1 MTVFSDLRS
10 TTICK
15 AFFLNAIVTALVVV
29 VTITAKSLLD
39 ESNIDDKGKVKHGL
53 SVRSVT
59 VTFIVSVT
67 ACMLILYGYV
77 YFIWFWG
84 RNVDKQLSS

>member
-1 MTVFSDLRS
+1 MTIFSDLRS

-39 ESNIDDKGKVKHGL
+39 KSEIDDKGKVKHGL

-67 ACMLILYGYV
+67 ACILSYMAMYVLFGFGGGMLI
-77 YFIWFWG
+77 
-84 RNVDKQLSS
+84 NT